1 MSRDLSAVLAPLD
14 AAIREGTPEEL
25 ARLLGDLVQR
35 EELARL
41 RLRSGL
47 LSASDNRGRAAG
59 QEADENL
66 DAAEAARRLGISRD
80 WLYKNRDR
88 LPFAVKLGR
97 RVVFSARGLERW
109 NRQQMNR

>member
-1 MSRDLSAVLAPLD
+1 MSRDLSTVLAPVD
-14 AAIREGTPEEL
+14 AAIRDGTPEEL
-25 ARLLGDLVQR
+25 AQLLGGLVQR

-41 RLRSGL
+41 RLRSGAL
-47 LSASDNRGRAAG
+47 ATAGDGARAAD
-59 QEADENL
+59 QEPDENL

-97 RVVFSARGLERW
+97 RVVFSARGLARW

>member
-1 MSRDLSAVLAPLD
+1 MNRDLGVLLAPLD
-14 AAIREGTPEEL
+14 QAIQEGTPEEL
-25 ARLLGDLVQR
+25 ARLLGGLVQR
-35 EELARL
+35 EELTRL
-41 RLRSGL
+41 RLRSGAPS
-47 LSASDNRGRAAG
+47 SADGGGRTDG
-59 QEADENL
+59 READENL

-109 NRQQMNR
+109 NRQRMSR